1 MNQNMNKFKK
11 TPHKFNGRLGGK
23 AKLPWPYCT
32 GCGLVLLNNEST
44 RKRAQQSCDSME
56 EK

>member
-1 MNQNMNKFKK
+1 MNKFKK